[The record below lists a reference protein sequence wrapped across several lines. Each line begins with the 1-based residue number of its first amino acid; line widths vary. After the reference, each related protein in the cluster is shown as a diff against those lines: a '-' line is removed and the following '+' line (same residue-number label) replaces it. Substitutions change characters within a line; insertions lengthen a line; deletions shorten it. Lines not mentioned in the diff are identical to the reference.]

1 MTFANV
7 ILFQPVE
14 LKAECNKGY
23 VKVKQVR
30 YLHIHNLNIYKEVFP
45 SSTFYYIILQSVFYI
60 PIFIPKLGLNPTSV
74 DSVVVGK
81 DSEVK
86 IKPGQRLH
94 IVNQLYPYTV
104 QFKEDPTGS
113 QSGTKRQREST
124 SEDRESQRD
133 AQSMKA
139 DKQTERISVS
149 VSHADSPKT
158 NVRKK
163 MFRLFSC
170 FEFEGIHYPE
180 ETCPLIS
187 VAGKCWTL
195 ESRP

>member
-1 MTFANV
+1 M
-7 ILFQPVE
+7 
-14 LKAECNKGY
+14 
-23 VKVKQVR
+23 
-30 YLHIHNLNIYKEVFP
+30 
-45 SSTFYYIILQSVFYI
+45 
-60 PIFIPKLGLNPTSV
+60 
-74 DSVVVGK
+74 VVGK

-124 SEDRESQRD
+124 TEDRESQRD
-133 AQSMKA
+133 TQSVKA
-139 DKQTERISVS
+139 AKQTERISVS

-163 MFRLFSC
+163 KCLDC
-170 FEFEGIHYPE
+170 FHVLSLNEYIIQKKHV
-180 ETCPLIS
+180 L
-187 VAGKCWTL
+187 
-195 ESRP
+195 